1 MSDARQTGAE
11 IVMTSPGNPA
21 QARSLIIERLVG
33 DSGEADQ
40 VIDAGRAMAE
50 RAVPVL
56 QKGLAGELGVPVIV
70 DLRAVEISRVPEAR
84 SRAGDNFAM
93 TVVGSPASS
102 DAMTLVIDAQ
112 AIAIMVSTLF
122 GGDPDV
128 PASPIERDLS
138 QIEAD
143 VSTMVFQEVAQAL
156 NGSGRRSLDL
166 RLPAPRAMSGT
177 EARRH
182 VLRDGAAV
190 RIVLS
195 ISTPADSGT
204 ITVTIPQRVVLASR
218 GGTAS
223 IGEDDHGTSWRA
235 RFSEE
240 VMRSTVALEAT
251 MPLARLTL
259 GDLANLEV
267 GQVIDLDETAQSRV
281 RLSARGKTLFVCE
294 FGKLGQNYTV
304 RIKHPFDAGK
314 DFIDGLMPAGAGR
327 A

>member
-1 MSDARQTGAE
+1 
-11 IVMTSPGNPA
+11 MTSPGNPA

-40 VIDAGRAMAE
+40 VVDAGRAMAE

-70 DLRAVEISRVPEAR
+70 DLRTVEISRVPEAR

-138 QIEAD
+138 QIETD

-177 EARRH
+177 EARHH

-190 RIVLS
+190 RVVLS
-195 ISTPADSGT
+195 VSTPVDSGT

-223 IGEDDHGTSWRA
+223 VGEDDHETSWRA

-259 GDLANLEV
+259 GNLANLEV
-267 GQVIDLDETAQSRV
+267 GQVIDLDETAQSRA
-281 RLSARGKTLFVCE
+281 RLSARGKTLFICE

>member
-1 MSDARQTGAE
+1 
-11 IVMTSPGNPA
+11 MTSPGSPA

-50 RAVPVL
+50 RAVPLL
-56 QKGLAGELGVPVIV
+56 QKGLSSGLGVPVIV
-70 DLRAVEISRVPEAR
+70 DLKAVEVSRVTEAR

-102 DAMTLVIDAQ
+102 DAMTLVIDAA

-122 GGDPDV
+122 GGDPDMPV
-128 PASPIERDLS
+128 SPIERDLS
-138 QIEAD
+138 PLEAD

-156 NGSGRRSLDL
+156 NGSGHRSLEL
-166 RLPAPRAMSGT
+166 RLPAPRAMSGI

-182 VLRDGAAV
+182 VLRDGAAI
-190 RIVLS
+190 RIVLG
-195 ISTPADSGT
+195 ISTPVDSGS
-204 ITVTIPQRVVLASR
+204 ITVTMPQRIVLAGRDGIASASEADP
-218 GGTAS
+218 GTN
-223 IGEDDHGTSWRA
+223 WRA

-259 GDLANLEV
+259 GDLAKLEV
-267 GQVIDLDETAQSRV
+267 GQVIDFEETAQSRA
-281 RLSARGKTLFVCE
+281 RLSARGQTLFVCE

-304 RIKHPFDAGK
+304 RIRHPFDAGQ

>member
-1 MSDARQTGAE
+1 MSDARQIDAGTA
-11 IVMTSPGNPA
+11 MSSPGSPA

-50 RAVPVL
+50 RAVPLL
-56 QKGLAGELGVPVIV
+56 QKGLTGELGVPVIV
-70 DLRAVEISRVPEAR
+70 DLKAVEVSRVPEAR
-84 SRAGDNFAM
+84 SRAGDTFAM

-102 DAMTLVIDAQ
+102 DAMTLVMDAP

-122 GGDPDV
+122 GGDPDMPV
-128 PASPIERDLS
+128 SPIERDLS
-138 QIEAD
+138 PIETD

-166 RLPAPRAMSGT
+166 RLPAPRAMSGI

-182 VLRDGAAV
+182 VLRDGAAI
-190 RIVLS
+190 RIVLG
-195 ISTPADSGT
+195 ISTPVDSGT
-204 ITVTIPQRVVLASR
+204 ITVTMPQRIVLAGR
-218 GGTAS
+218 DGTIS
-223 IGEDDHGTSWRA
+223 VSEDDSGTNWRA

-259 GDLANLEV
+259 GDLANLEL
-267 GQVIDLDETAQSRV
+267 GQVIDFDETAQSRA
-281 RLSARGKTLFVCE
+281 RLSARGQTLFVCE

-304 RIKHPFDAGK
+304 RIRHPFDAGQ

>member
-1 MSDARQTGAE
+1 MS
-11 IVMTSPGNPA
+11 SPGSPA

-50 RAVPVL
+50 RAVPLL
-56 QKGLAGELGVPVIV
+56 QKGLTGELGVPVIV
-70 DLRAVEISRVPEAR
+70 DLKAVEVSRVPEAR
-84 SRAGDNFAM
+84 SRAGDTFAM

-102 DAMTLVIDAQ
+102 DAMTLVMDAP

-122 GGDPDV
+122 GGDPDMPV
-128 PASPIERDLS
+128 SPIERDLS
-138 QIEAD
+138 PIETD

-166 RLPAPRAMSGT
+166 RLPAPRAMSGI

-182 VLRDGAAV
+182 VLRDGAAI
-190 RIVLS
+190 RIVLG
-195 ISTPADSGT
+195 ISTPVDSGT
-204 ITVTIPQRVVLASR
+204 ITVTMPQRIVLAGR
-218 GGTAS
+218 DGTIS
-223 IGEDDHGTSWRA
+223 VSEDDSGTNWRA

-259 GDLANLEV
+259 GDLANLEL
-267 GQVIDLDETAQSRV
+267 GQVIDFDETAQSRA
-281 RLSARGKTLFVCE
+281 RLSARGQTLFVCE

-304 RIKHPFDAGK
+304 RIRHPFDAGQ